1 MVRPC
6 SSLPNNARQQ
16 HIKIRPERDSH
27 GEPPSFA
34 TLNQTLADS
43 EIPSP
48 SRALR
53 ALVSEAK
60 RSRCGKD
67 LTTAQNGDGMGAK
80 SAQVQTSVNRV

>member
-1 MVRPC
+1 THAN
-6 SSLPNNARQQ
+6 S
-16 HIKIRPERDSH
+16 IKIGPERDSH

-53 ALVSEAK
+53 ALVLRSLKRKRFFSRLFPGVERRPKTGACSLGTQKRRNIHEA
-60 RSRCGKD
+60 SLSGF
-67 LTTAQNGDGMGAK
+67 
-80 SAQVQTSVNRV
+80 